1 MKKIGALLFL
11 LMTVACTINSGEEKF
26 VNPIFYKV
34 MSPVS
39 SRAWYTQITP
49 TEMISSNNKGDT
61 IYQACT
67 LIENTMDVVT
77 LRCIIPYPDT
87 LIKSLERNPKPE
99 DYIDIYR
106 FVLERDDKDLN
117 GLIVGMYDITPPL
130 INNYHSYSA
139 LIIRNN

>member
-39 SRAWYTQITP
+39 YETWYTQVTP

-61 IYQACT
+61 VRQQCI
-67 LIENTMDVVT
+67 LIENTMDAVA
-77 LRCIIPYPDT
+77 LKCIDPYPELIGHDEDIHKLNDYFT
-87 LIKSLERNPKPE
+87 LYKFVLDPDIEAYGGIFVHMYSKSL
-99 DYIDIYR
+99 
-106 FVLERDDKDLN
+106 DDKRDF
-117 GLIVGMYDITPPL
+117 GDYDHESLAID
-130 INNYHSYSA
+130 
-139 LIIRNN
+139 